1 MDFDLSIWIEQPPDV
16 VFAFLRDKHLHLQEP
31 GSPVLVLDKSTP
43 GPVQV
48 GTRYREVVQM
58 LPFYQ
63 GEILSEVTRFE
74 PGECIEEVFHGAGMA
89 GVLVYEF
96 LPEEGGTRLV
106 QRESLHYGGFLRFLE
121 PIIKLFLGRRLNWRL
136 QEIKAFLENAYRLG

>member
-1 MDFDLSIWIEQPPDV
+1 MDFEISIRIERPPDE
-16 VFAFLRDKHLHLQEP
+16 VFVFFRDKDCHPQQP
-31 GSPVLVLDKSTP
+31 GSPVLVLEKTTP

-63 GEILSEVTRFE
+63 GEILSEITRFE
-74 PGECIEEVFHGAGMA
+74 PGKSIGEVFSGVGMS
-89 GVLVYEF
+89 GKLVYEF
-96 LPEEGGTRLV
+96 LPDDGGTRLV
-106 QRESLHYGGFLRFLE
+106 QRESLQYGGILRFFE

-136 QEIKAFLENAYRLG
+136 LEIKAFLEGSNRVG

>member
-1 MDFDLSIWIEQPPDV
+1 MDFDLSIWIEQPPEV
-16 VFAFLRDKHLHLQEP
+16 VFALLRDKDLHPREAS
-31 GSPVLVLDKSTP
+31 SPVLALDKTTP

-63 GEILSEVTRFE
+63 GEILSEITRFE
-74 PGECIEEVFHGAGMA
+74 PVACIEEVFHGAGMA

-96 LPEEGGTRLV
+96 VPEDGGTRLV
-106 QRESLHYGGFLRFLE
+106 QRESLHYGGLLRLLE
-121 PIIKLFLGRRLNWRL
+121 PAIKLFLGRRLKGRL
-136 QEIKAFLENAYRLG
+136 EEIKAYLEGANSER